1 MNLRSTT
8 AAATMVIGAMTIGF
22 GVAHAE
28 PAPAA
33 AQPISY
39 SVKLVDKTVVA
50 TLKGGTF
57 ELTKSDEELKEPD
70 LYTVKDELG
79 NTVVSAPLDVNVD
92 QTPVD
97 VKPVVKEDGKV
108 LELTP
113 DQSVKIEQKV
123 NTVNAVAK
131 PIASPDEDQRAMNEF
146 STQFGIA
153 TAVGGFVGTAI
164 GVVAGGVIGCIL
176 GLPLLGVGCI
186 PAAIA
191 GAGIGGILGTLAVGG
206 PILTLAGIDLLNT
219 LQAAPGTTKFADK
232 SVPAQQPASAQQPVP
247 AQQPN

>member
-57 ELTKSDEELKEPD
+57 ELTKSDEELKDPD

-79 NTVVSAPLDVNVD
+79 NTVLSVPLDVNVD

-97 VKPVVKEDGKV
+97 VKPVVKDDGKV
-108 LELTP
+108 LELT
-113 DQSVKIEQKV
+113 
-123 NTVNAVAK
+123 
-131 PIASPDEDQRAMNEF
+131 
-146 STQFGIA
+146 
-153 TAVGGFVGTAI
+153 
-164 GVVAGGVIGCIL
+164 
-176 GLPLLGVGCI
+176 
-186 PAAIA
+186 
-191 GAGIGGILGTLAVGG
+191 
-206 PILTLAGIDLLNT
+206 
-219 LQAAPGTTKFADK
+219 
-232 SVPAQQPASAQQPVP
+232 
-247 AQQPN
+247 